1 MPRLLK
7 KIPNF
12 RLPKF
17 HMKEIGDLEELKIE
31 YTTEDFLKLQEK
43 MLTKRTRQQDFYPG
57 TDYKTVKEIFDRSTQ
72 LHADRDFILQV
83 YNKKVGF
90 EGKSY
95 GQFRKDVVNFGTGL
109 TKALKVEDERIAII
123 SETTYD
129 WYVSYTA
136 CLCGAGVAVPLDKE
150 LPDNEFE
157 NCIKRSRASVI
168 IYSPKMRDLVK
179 KVVNKCETVKYCI
192 EMYSDEC
199 FDEKDHR
206 FVGFNYVKDEGRV
219 FTAMGDNSLMEKE
232 IDPEAFAVLIFT
244 SGTTSASKGVM
255 LCQKNLAANVNAVT
269 PYVYLTPED
278 RLFSVLPL
286 HHTYES
292 TIGFIYPMAIGASIA
307 VCQGLKHIVNDMK
320 AVQPTAIIAV
330 PLLLETLHKRIN
342 QTIEKSGK
350 ANIVNTMIKLT
361 NSIKK
366 NTGVDVK
373 RKVFKEIYDNLGGR
387 LRLVVSAAAPI
398 EPAVGK
404 WFEDIGIM
412 FLQGYGLTETAPISA
427 VTPDF
432 DTRVGSAGKVVCCNE
447 IMIENPNEKGE
458 GEILIKGDTV
468 MLGYYEAP
476 ELTAE
481 AIVDGWFHSGDI
493 GFMDEDDF
501 VYITGR
507 IKNVIVTQNGKNIY
521 PEEIEGLLSRVPEI
535 AECMVYGKEVS
546 GEKELIITAKVIPDY
561 DQIQEIY
568 GPEKKY
574 PEVPFTDD
582 EIYKIIWNQIKQVN
596 RKLTNYKCIKK
607 LEIKTDAF
615 EKTTTM
621 KIKRYAEIQKDKEKE
636 KETETGAAE

>member
-12 RLPKF
+12 KLPKF
-17 HMKEIGDLEELKIE
+17 RMKDIGDLEELKFE
-31 YTTEDFLKLQEK
+31 YTLDDVARIQELLLSK
-43 MLTKRTRQQDFYPG
+43 KNKQEFYPG
-57 TDYKTVKEIFDRSTQ
+57 TDYKTVKEIFDKSTQ
-72 LHADRDFILQV
+72 LYADRDFILQV
-83 YNKKVGF
+83 YNKKIGF

-95 GQFRKDVVNFGTGL
+95 GQFRKDVINFGTGL
-109 TKALKVEDERIAII
+109 TKALKVENERIAII

-129 WYVSYTA
+129 WYVSYIS

-150 LPDNEFE
+150 LPENEFE
-157 NCIKRSRASVI
+157 NCISRSRASVI
-168 IYSPKMRDLVK
+168 IYSPKMKDLVK
-179 KVVNKCETVKYCI
+179 KAAAKCDTVKYCI
-192 EMYSDEC
+192 EMYSDEG
-199 FDEKDHR
+199 FDEKDKR

-219 FTAMGDNSLMEKE
+219 FTAMGDTSLMEKE
-232 IDPEAFAVLIFT
+232 IDPEEFAVLIFT

-269 PYVYLTPED
+269 PYVSLTPED

-292 TIGFIYPMAIGASIA
+292 TIGFIYPMAVGASIA

-320 AVQPTAIIAV
+320 VTQPTAIIAV
-330 PLLLETLHKRIN
+330 PLLLETLHKRIT

-350 ANIVNTMIKLT
+350 SSIVNTMIKLT
-361 NSIKK
+361 NSMKK
-366 NTGVDVK
+366 TTGIDVK

-387 LRLVVSAAAPI
+387 IRLVVSAAAPI
-398 EPAVGK
+398 EPSVGR

-412 FLQGYGLTETAPISA
+412 FLQGYGLTETAPIAA

-432 DTRVGSAGKVVCCNE
+432 DTRVGSAGKVVVCDE
-447 IMIENPNEKGE
+447 IMISNPNENGE

-481 AIVDGWFHSGDI
+481 TIVDGWFHSGDI
-493 GFMDEDDF
+493 GFLDEDDF

-521 PEEIEGLLSRVPEI
+521 PEEIEGLLSRVPEV

-561 DQIQEIY
+561 DQIQTIY
-568 GPEKKY
+568 GPEKKH
-574 PEVPFTDD
+574 PEVPFTED
-582 EIYKIIWNQIKQVN
+582 EIYKIIWHQIKQVN

-621 KIKRYAEIQKDKEKE
+621 KIKRYAEIQKDKTSEEKQ
-636 KETETGAAE
+636 